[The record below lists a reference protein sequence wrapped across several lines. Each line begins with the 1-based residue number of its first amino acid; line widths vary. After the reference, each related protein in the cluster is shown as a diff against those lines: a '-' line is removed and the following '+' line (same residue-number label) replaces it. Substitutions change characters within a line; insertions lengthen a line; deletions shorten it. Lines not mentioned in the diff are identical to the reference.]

1 MTITRLCATAL
12 IASASLLIASCGSN
26 SENSSESSTEQ
37 SAVDLATP
45 PQDARWESVSGIDSP
60 VESAAGPEATSPVP
74 HGYAHTP
81 QGAVQAAINGQV
93 WLATADDQTW
103 PQVASMMTAPGP
115 GRDQW
120 AQGRSL
126 ISVSGSVSQ
135 EDAAKF
141 KGFKISDY
149 SEEKAQVLLAADYPG
164 VGLTVYPVQLVW
176 QNDDWKLVLPSQDT
190 APDLHQLESLD
201 GFVDYSG

>member
-1 MTITRLCATAL
+1 MTIARLSAATL
-12 IASASLLIASCGSN
+12 IVSASLLIASCGSD
-26 SENSSESSTEQ
+26 SEPPSDSSTEQ
-37 SAVDLATP
+37 PAVDLNAP
-45 PQDARWESVSGIDSP
+45 PQDARWEPVSGIDAP
-60 VESAAGPEATSPVP
+60 VESDAGPETTAPVP

-115 GRDQW
+115 GHDQW

-149 SEEKAQVLLAADYPG
+149 SEEKAQVLLAADYPS

-201 GFVDYSG
+201 GFVDHSG